1 MMRVKIDLLL
11 PSSSLETLLQDQY
24 RLDECVIFKGAEVD
38 EYSDSVVLSFDVD
51 ASDSRKIARNWE
63 DETFAEGMLSEAI

>member
-24 RLDECVIFKGAEVD
+24 RLDECAVFKGAEVD

-51 ASDSRKIARNWE
+51 ASDSKKITRNWE
-63 DETFAEGMLSEAI
+63 DETFAEGIIAEAI